1 MTLIDPNAEAYY
13 IGLMNAAGYRDKDLK
28 KPIIGIVNSW
38 NDVNPGHKPL
48 KELAQYVKEGVWA
61 AGGAPAEFTVPA
73 PCDGMAQLRG
83 MQYVLASRDLIAG
96 SIETM
101 VRPTILTVS
110 SFCVPVIRLSL
121 QCSWQPLPLTCRAS
135 F

>member
-61 AGGAPAEFTVPA
+61 LAVRRLN
-73 PCDGMAQLRG
+73 LR
-83 MQYVLASRDLIAG
+83 S
-96 SIETM
+96 
-101 VRPTILTVS
+101 
-110 SFCVPVIRLSL
+110 
-121 QCSWQPLPLTCRAS
+121 PLPATAWPS
-135 F
+135 